1 MFRMEGML
9 DDVDAW
15 FDEDEDEDEDGEV
28 GFGYFGYHD
37 RSTRIVEI
45 F

>member
-1 MFRMEGML
+1 MAGKL

-15 FDEDEDEDEDGEV
+15 FDEDEDEDEDEDGEV
-28 GFGYFGYHD
+28 GFGYFGYHN
-37 RSTRIVEI
+37 RSTGIVDI